1 MITLLWTVGANSSLY
16 YWLEKATTMEGILEL
31 LSNTCVSCSLLI
43 NLLCFP
49 GNFRVD
55 GRTDYLS
62 VQLNLIS
69 TVQNKVTAN
78 NLRGDKETR
87 MAIIT

>member
-1 MITLLWTVGANSSLY
+1 
-16 YWLEKATTMEGILEL
+16 
-31 LSNTCVSCSLLI
+31 
-43 NLLCFP
+43 
-49 GNFRVD
+49 
-55 GRTDYLS
+55 LS